1 MANIFS
7 TSPEEAPPTSP
18 KNIHAGFLFLLQ
30 KNSNFTLYFMAG
42 YMRRFITLIFIVFC
56 VFFLAPV
63 ISRAQFYNGSQLTFG
78 KNRVQ
83 FNDRFWSYM
92 RFERFDTYF
101 YVNGKELAVYT
112 ARYANKSLKEIEKK
126 LDYTLE
132 DKIQFV
138 IFNRFSELQESNIGL
153 ISDVNY
159 NTGGVT
165 HIVGSK
171 VFIYYNGSHTDFEK
185 QIRAGIA
192 QVIIDEMMYGGRI
205 GSNIKNSA
213 LLNLPPWYTQGLV
226 SYISEDWNATIDNH
240 VKDGVLRGNYKK
252 YGNLTGDE
260 AVYAGHSIWRFIADK
275 YGPAAISNIVY
286 LTKISRSVES
296 GFLYVLGVKF
306 KTLAIDWLAYYEQ
319 QYNENESGRQNI
331 QNQTLQKKVKKNA
344 VYSQLKISPD
354 GKYAAYASNI
364 MGQYRV
370 FLRDL
375 ETGKTKLLMKREN
388 KLDEKV
394 DYSYPLLA
402 WHPSSKLLAIIIETK
417 GKNMMYSYMIDEKHF
432 EKEQLFVLEKILDFS
447 FSQNGKM
454 IVFSGVVQGQ
464 TDIYVFNIAAHTY
477 EPITKDIY
485 DDLNPRFINNSK
497 EIIFSSNRPTDT
509 IKFEVLTYLE
519 SAKDSIVQLSPQT
532 DIFLYN
538 YATKSHILRRV
549 TNTPYTSETQPM
561 QYDSKFFTYLS
572 DENGII
578 NRQVARVDSSISF
591 VDTTTHYRYFT
602 TSYPV
607 TDYNRNIIEQDFAPK
622 AGKFGEIIF
631 HNGLYNLYLNDLIT
645 AKNIQKTHPANTYY
659 REQYLKSLDI
669 NSVMQ
674 TTPINTD
681 EVELI
686 KARRNKP
693 KRMNNVLINEM
704 EPVDTTVVDINHYNI
719 TGTKKDT
726 VAASDTLKLKKKT
739 GFQIPRQGN
748 YDVEYSIN
756 QLVGQVDFNFLNASY
771 QQFTGGASP
780 IYMNPG
786 LNLNFQL
793 GVIDLLEDYRISG
806 GARVSLSFD
815 DYEFFIGYENLKKR
829 LDRGI
834 FFYRQSTVN
843 ANDISII
850 KLRSNSLFYT
860 LKWPFSRVL
869 ALKGS
874 ASVRYDKKV
883 YAATDINNLK
893 QPNVN
898 EYWAGIK
905 AELTFDNTQ
914 AKAMNIYYGWRWKIF
929 GEYYQKIA
937 DQFNNLVVLG
947 FDFRNYQKIHRT
959 FIWANRLAASTSFG
973 NSKLV
978 YYMGGVDNWIIPTF
992 NNQNVVSQTQNYNY
1006 QTLATNLRG
1015 FSQNVRNGP
1024 SFFVLNSE
1032 LRFPIVRYFSK
1043 KPLKN
1048 NFITNL
1054 QIVGFG
1060 DVGTAWL
1067 GWNPYSE
1074 ENTLTKTYIQRGPML
1089 VTVIK
1094 KRDPL
1099 VGGFGVG
1106 LRTKLLGYFVRAD
1119 YAWGVENAVI
1129 QKPVFYISLGLDF

>member
-1 MANIFS
+1 MQRLLRPVLFVFTIIFLM
-7 TSPEEAPPTSP
+7 PMV
-18 KNIHAGFLFLLQ
+18 GR
-30 KNSNFTLYFMAG
+30 G
-42 YMRRFITLIFIVFC
+42 
-56 VFFLAPV
+56 
-63 ISRAQFYNGSQLTFG
+63 QFYNGSQLTFG

-83 FNDRFWSYM
+83 FSDRFWSYM

-192 QVIIDEMMYGGRI
+192 RVIVDEMMYGGRI

-213 LLNLPPWYTQGLV
+213 LLNLPPWYTEGLV

-252 YGNLTGDE
+252 YGNLAGDE

-319 QYNENESGRQNI
+319 QYSEKEATRQI
-331 QNQTLQKKVKKNA
+331 IEDKPLQKKVKKNT
-344 VYSQLKISPD
+344 VYAQLKISPD
-354 GKYAAYASNI
+354 GKYAAYTSNI

-370 FLRDL
+370 LLRDL
-375 ETGKTKLLMKREN
+375 ETGKTKLLMKREH

-402 WHPSSKLLAIIIETK
+402 WHPSGKLLAIITETK
-417 GKNMMYSYMIDEKHF
+417 GKNMMYSYMIDEKRF
-432 EKEQLFVLEKILDFS
+432 EKEQLFVLEKILDLS
-447 FSQNGKM
+447 YSQNGKM

-464 TDIYVFNIAAHTY
+464 TDIYVFNIAAHTF

-485 DDLNPRFINNSK
+485 DDLNPHFINNSR
-497 EIIFSSNRPTDT
+497 EIIFSSNRPDDT
-509 IKFEVLTYLE
+509 IRFDVLTYLE

-532 DIFLYN
+532 DIFIYN
-538 YATKSHILRRV
+538 YIAKNPLLRRV
-549 TNTPYTSETQPM
+549 TNTPYTTETQPM
-561 QYDSKFFTYLS
+561 QYDNRHFTYLS

-578 NRQVARVDSSISF
+578 NRYVARVDSGISF
-591 VDTTTHYRYFT
+591 VDTTTHYRYYT

-607 TDYNRNIIEQDFAPK
+607 TDYNRNILEQDFAPK
-622 AGKFGEIIF
+622 AGKYGEVVF
-631 HNGLYNLYLNDLIT
+631 SKGLYNLYLNELIS
-645 AKNIQKTHPANTYY
+645 AKKIQKTHPANTYY
-659 REQYLKSLDI
+659 REQFLKTLDTA
-669 NSVMQ
+669 SVLE
-674 TTPINTD
+674 TVPINT
-681 EVELI
+681 EEIEMI
-686 KARRNKP
+686 KSRKSKP
-693 KRMNNVLINEM
+693 KKINNVLINEI
-704 EPVDTTVVDINHYNI
+704 EVLNDTSAVDINHYNFA
-719 TGTKKDT
+719 GAKKDST
-726 VAASDTLKLKKKT
+726 AKADSLLKKKNT
-739 GFQIPRQGN
+739 FQIPRQGN

-771 QQFTGGASP
+771 QQYAGGSSP

-793 GVIDLLEDYRISG
+793 GIIDLLEDYRISG

-834 FFYRQSTVN
+834 FFYRQSNVSSN
-843 ANDISII
+843 NVSII

-860 LKWPFSRVL
+860 LKWPFSKVL

-874 ASVRYDKKV
+874 ASVRYDKKI

-893 QPNVN
+893 QPSLT

-905 AELTFDNTQ
+905 GELTFDNTQ
-914 AKAMNIYYGWRWKIF
+914 PKALNINYGWRWKLF

-937 DQFNNLVVLG
+937 DQFNNLIVLG
-947 FDFRNYQKIHRT
+947 IDIRHYQKIHRT

-992 NNQNVVSQTQNYNY
+992 NNDNAVSQTQNYNY
-1006 QTLATNLRG
+1006 QTLATNMRG

-1060 DVGTAWL
+1060 DIGTAWM

-1074 ENTLTKTYIQRGPML
+1074 ENTLTKTYVQRGPMFI
-1089 VTVIK
+1089 TVIK

-1106 LRTKLLGYFVRAD
+1106 LRTKLLGYFIRAD